1 MITIPVTEIPLVSPG
16 DDVGGLLLNGLS
28 ENEIE
33 LENGDMIVVAQ
44 TIVSKAEGNVVNL
57 ESVRPSSEAER
68 FGEELGKDPRKMEMI
83 LRETE
88 SIVRQAHVL
97 ISQTKHGF
105 VCANAGVD
113 SSNVGEGKVT
123 LLPRDP
129 DRSAKEIRDLIL
141 EEIGKRVGVIISDS
155 WGRPFRLGAVGFA

>member
-1 MITIPVTEIPLVSPG
+1 MFTVITIPVTEIPLVSPG

-33 LENGDMIVVAQ
+33 LKNGDMIVVAQ

-88 SIVRQAHVL
+88 SIVGKLTFSFLKPSMDLSV
-97 ISQTKHGF
+97 QTPG
-105 VCANAGVD
+105 
-113 SSNVGEGKVT
+113 
-123 LLPRDP
+123 
-129 DRSAKEIRDLIL
+129 
-141 EEIGKRVGVIISDS
+141 
-155 WGRPFRLGAVGFA
+155 